1 MMRVSFFS
9 LGDLARDE
17 VVERLFDPLVV
28 KMHAKSVANFLHPRK
43 SSCHNADTSRR
54 ANISRGDAE
63 VRWIF

>member
-28 KMHAKSVANFLHPRK
+28 KMHAKSVASFLHPRK
-43 SSCHNADTSRR
+43 SSCRNAKSPRR
-54 ANISRGDAE
+54 ADISRFTKVDALL
-63 VRWIF
+63 